1 MGWSYMGANQMA
13 QLRVLRANGVK
24 VSQIHIEQSN
34 RDKKHYI
41 VDNIPKQT
49 VATLSKAV
57 GDSVET
63 LGNIPSLDR
72 GTSGWSPLL
81 RRLANSTFD
90 I

>member
-1 MGWSYMGANQMA
+1 MGWSDLGANQMA
-13 QLRVLRANGVK
+13 QVRVLRANGVN

-34 RDKKHYI
+34 RDKKQYI
-41 VDNIPKQT
+41 VDNIPKRT

-57 GDSVET
+57 RDSVET
-63 LGNIPSLDR
+63 FGNIPPIDR